1 MKKNSALWASTS
13 VLVGVVIAVIAL
25 LHNTRWEFPLLV
37 ITVGVWLAWLGFTRA
52 LPAVRARR
60 ARSAAEQQRRQAA
73 AAPSTAQLQ
82 MLLRMLLQHVNYRVS
97 DCLKSAYP
105 DARWEWCMR
114 DPAGFVARGGTGRI
128 RVYGIP
134 DYSYADVTLG
144 QNGKLDCSL
153 EKVSPLNASA
163 GPAPSPNQQQPDPK
177 VWYETQGRN
186 ILENLVADLESRGH
200 RSLTIKEDGSI
211 CAQPAGGGAEAKCAA
226 FPTFPEKA
234 IWPALVKVFEEYGL
248 AATAKSDGI
257 IVAW

>member
-13 VLVGVVIAVIAL
+13 VLVGVVIAMIAL

-52 LPAVRARR
+52 LPAIRAKRAR
-60 ARSAAEQQRRQAA
+60 AATEEQRRQAA

-144 QNGKLDCSL
+144 QNGKDVYCRLCRVGRGLRGLQAGVSL
-153 EKVSPLNASA
+153 RLRLCA
-163 GPAPSPNQQQPDPK
+163 GPLRRDPG
-177 VWYETQGRN
+177 V
-186 ILENLVADLESRGH
+186 
-200 RSLTIKEDGSI
+200 
-211 CAQPAGGGAEAKCAA
+211 PAGCVRQGSPRDVQFLRAGVL
-226 FPTFPEKA
+226 PGIEKS
-234 IWPALVKVFEEYGL
+234 V
-248 AATAKSDGI
+248 
-257 IVAW
+257 